1 MSKIINWL
9 ANIPHDKLL
18 HSFYGVVIY
27 TITSLVNPIFGFCVV
42 SLVAIGKEVYDEID
56 YGGFD
61 PLDILYTVCLPILLF
76 IKDCIK

>member
-1 MSKIINWL
+1 MEKVLIWL
-9 ANIPHDKLL
+9 SRIPHDKLL

-27 TITSLVNPIFGFCVV
+27 TITSLVNPIFGLCVV

-61 PLDILYTVCLPILLF
+61 PLDILYTVGLPILLF